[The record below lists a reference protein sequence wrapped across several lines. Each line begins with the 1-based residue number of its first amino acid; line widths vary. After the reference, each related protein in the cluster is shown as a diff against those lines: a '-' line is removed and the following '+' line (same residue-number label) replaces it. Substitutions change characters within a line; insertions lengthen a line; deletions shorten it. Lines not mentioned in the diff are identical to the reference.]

1 MFGSRGARRRWFPA
15 IACCLG
21 LLTAPAA
28 WADSPVGRSQTQ
40 VPIQG
45 VTLFSS
51 GVGYFKHAGTVTGAG
66 TTELRFKTD
75 QINDILKS
83 LWLEDLDGGTIGS
96 VLYPSQDPLGKI
108 LRSFQID
115 ITNNPSFGEL
125 LTQLRGAKVKG
136 QANAEQFEGTILG
149 LEKKKKAV
157 GEKGHVVELWAL
169 NLSSE
174 TGIRSILLE
183 DVQRL
188 EFDEARLREELAQAL
203 AAVADARDQTKK
215 VVNVQFQ
222 GRGER
227 RVRLGYV
234 IETPVWKTSYRLILG
249 GQGND
254 QSTLQGWAII
264 ENQTDSDWN
273 HVGLSLISGR
283 PISFIQQLYQPLY
296 VPRPL
301 VQPELYG
308 SLRPQTY
315 ESGIAGD
322 RLETTQSPIQ
332 DAEMAA
338 GKMFQA
344 PAPADMARRKSL
356 RRDEFKAAAE
366 AGGATAPDPMAGVT
380 AAAAAAQVGDLFQ
393 YRVAD
398 VSLPRQRSAMIPIVA
413 DSIEAERV
421 SIYNPAVLPKNPL
434 TGAKLT
440 NNTGKHLLQGPVTV
454 FDDHVYAGDA
464 RLDTIPPGQERWI
477 SYGIDQQ
484 IHVSFPHAKS
494 TAFIQ
499 SGRII
504 KGLLHLSRKQQA
516 VQEYM
521 IDSKA
526 EHEKTLIVEHAFRSG
541 WTLVESPKPLETTE
555 TLYRFKESVL
565 AGKTA
570 KLTVKEETVE
580 SETIMLLPADPGQVE
595 FYSRTGEISKE
606 VRETL
611 AKAATMKGTMVE
623 TQRMIQEKQRE
634 LTEIRQ
640 EQERIRANLTAT
652 SKGTTYYDR
661 LLKKLNDQETRI
673 EQVQTET
680 EQLRRTLHQQQ
691 RELEKF
697 LTNLSVG

>member
-1 MFGSRGARRRWFPA
+1 MLGSSGARWGGLLT
-15 IACCLG
+15 IACWLG
-21 LLTAPAA
+21 MLTAPAA
-28 WADSPVGRSQTQ
+28 WADSPAAQIQTAI
-40 VPIQG
+40 PIRG

-51 GVGYFKHAGTVTGAG
+51 GVGYFEHAGAVTDNSA
-66 TTELRFKTD
+66 TELRFKTN

-108 LRSFQID
+108 LHSFQID

-136 QANAEQFEGTILG
+136 QANAEDFQGTILG
-149 LEKKKKAV
+149 LEKKKKAA
-157 GEKGHVVELWAL
+157 GEKGLLVELWAL
-169 NLSSE
+169 NLLSE
-174 TGIRSILLE
+174 KGIRSILLE

-188 EFDEARLREELAQAL
+188 EFDEARLQEELAQAL

-222 GRGER
+222 GNGER

-249 GQGND
+249 GQGKD
-254 QSTLQGWAII
+254 QSKLQGWAIV

-315 ESGIAGD
+315 ESGVAGD
-322 RLETTQSPIQ
+322 RLEKAESPIQ
-332 DAEMAA
+332 EAEMAA
-338 GKMFQA
+338 GKMPQ
-344 PAPADMARRKSL
+344 APADMARRKSL
-356 RRDEFKAAAE
+356 RPDEFKAAAE
-366 AGGATAPDPMAGVT
+366 AGGATAAGVT
-380 AAAAAAQVGDLFQ
+380 AAAEAAQVGDLFQ

-421 SIYNPAVLPKNPL
+421 SIYNPLVLPKNPL
-434 TGAKLT
+434 TGARLT

-454 FDDHVYAGDA
+454 FDDHAYAGDA
-464 RLDTIPPGQERWI
+464 RLDTIPPGQARWI

-484 IHVSFPHAKS
+484 IRVTSPNAQS
-494 TAFIQ
+494 TASIQ
-499 SGRII
+499 SGKII
-504 KGLLHLSRKQQA
+504 KGVLHLSRKQQA
-516 VQEYM
+516 VQEYV

-526 EHEKTLIVEHAFRSG
+526 EHDKTLIVEHAFRNG
-541 WTLVESPKPLETTE
+541 WKLVESPKPLETTE
-555 TLYRFKESVL
+555 TLYRFKESVP

-570 KLTVKEETVE
+570 RLTVKEETVE
-580 SETIMLLPADPGQVE
+580 SETIMLLPADLGQVE
-595 FYSRTGEISKE
+595 FYSRTGEISKD

-611 AKAATMKGTMVE
+611 AKAAAIKGAMVE
-623 TQRMIQEKQRE
+623 TERMIQEKQRE
-634 LTEIRQ
+634 LAEIRQ
-640 EQERIRANLTAT
+640 EQERIRANMTAT
-652 SKGTTYYDR
+652 NKGTAYYDR

-673 EQVQTET
+673 EQVQTDMER
-680 EQLRRTLHQQQ
+680 LRQALHQQQ
-691 RELEKF
+691 RELETF